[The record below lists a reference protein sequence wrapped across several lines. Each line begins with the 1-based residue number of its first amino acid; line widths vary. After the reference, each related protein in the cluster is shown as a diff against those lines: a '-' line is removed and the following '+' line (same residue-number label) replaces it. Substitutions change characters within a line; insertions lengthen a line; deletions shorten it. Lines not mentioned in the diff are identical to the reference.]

1 MTDRAFAVAL
11 VAFFITLSSSGR
23 PAHGSTGPAGST
35 GLPSSAATC
44 VLRGIAEPRVNANIE
59 DSQGRVIARFSGA
72 PTALLASDFPADAH
86 GRVRIETGTGAGG
99 FRIRGQLAIGDLP
112 LYTTGNVAV
121 VQNHVWIGARRSVS
135 FIASAPGRLR
145 IEKRLSQPFSQSFLA
160 WAPCNAVSLAA
171 APPPGFSPEGNARGY
186 LLKKSSLE
194 LFDQPATG
202 SPISTLTRSGDVESV
217 LFFSSERRGD
227 FVSLSY
233 HGEVLIEAWARARDL
248 SALDP
253 GETSDQLAQ
262 RGSTRSAP
270 RLAVQG
276 EPRVVKPARDVPL
289 RAAAKESEATIGV
302 VEPGAET
309 FVLDVVAGWASV
321 MPKAMNVLPGP
332 DGQFWVKA
340 SDLGI

>member
-1 MTDRAFAVAL
+1 
-11 VAFFITLSSSGR
+11 
-23 PAHGSTGPAGST
+23 
-35 GLPSSAATC
+35 
-44 VLRGIAEPRVNANIE
+44 
-59 DSQGRVIARFSGA
+59 
-72 PTALLASDFPADAH
+72 
-86 GRVRIETGTGAGG
+86 
-99 FRIRGQLAIGDLP
+99 
-112 LYTTGNVAV
+112 
-121 VQNHVWIGARRSVS
+121 
-135 FIASAPGRLR
+135 
-145 IEKRLSQPFSQSFLA
+145 
-160 WAPCNAVSLAA
+160 
-171 APPPGFSPEGNARGY
+171 
-186 LLKKSSLE
+186 
-194 LFDQPATG
+194 
-202 SPISTLTRSGDVESV
+202 VESV

>member
-1 MTDRAFAVAL
+1 
-11 VAFFITLSSSGR
+11 
-23 PAHGSTGPAGST
+23 
-35 GLPSSAATC
+35 
-44 VLRGIAEPRVNANIE
+44 VLRGIAEPRVNTNIE

-72 PTALLASDFPADAH
+72 PTALLASDFPADAR

-99 FRIRGQLAIGDLP
+99 FRVRGHLPASELP
-112 LYTTGNVAV
+112 LYTMGNVV
-121 VQNHVWIGARRSVS
+121 VVPNHVWIGARRSVT
-135 FIASAPGRLR
+135 FVASAPGRLR
-145 IEKRLSQPFSQSFLA
+145 IEKRLSQPFSQSFAA
-160 WAPCNAVSLAA
+160 WAPCSALSLAA
-171 APPPGFSPEGNARGY
+171 APPPGFSPDGDARAY
-186 LLKKSSLE
+186 LLKNPTLE
-194 LFDQPATG
+194 LFDQPSGTLL
-202 SPISTLTRSGDVESV
+202 STLSRARDVDSV

-227 FVSLSY
+227 FVNISY

-248 SALDP
+248 SALAA
-253 GETSDQLAQ
+253 GETSDQLGQ
-262 RGSTRSAP
+262 RGSTRSSP

-289 RAAAKESEATIGV
+289 RAAAKESEAAIGV

-309 FVLDVVAGWASV
+309 YVLDVVAGWASV

>member
-1 MTDRAFAVAL
+1 
-11 VAFFITLSSSGR
+11 
-23 PAHGSTGPAGST
+23 
-35 GLPSSAATC
+35 

-59 DSQGRVIARFSGA
+59 DNQGRIIARFSGA
-72 PTALLASDFPADAH
+72 ATALLASDFPADSR

-99 FRIRGQLAIGDLP
+99 FRIRGQLSVADLP
-112 LYTTGNVAV
+112 LYTTSNVPV
-121 VQNHVWIGARRSVS
+121 VQNHLWIAATRSVA
-135 FIASAPGRLR
+135 FLASAPGRLK
-145 IEKRLSQPFSQSFLA
+145 IEKRLSQPLAQSFVA
-160 WAPCNAVSLAA
+160 WAPCSAVSLAA
-171 APPPGFSPEGNARGY
+171 SPPAVFSAEGDARAY
-186 LLKKSSLE
+186 LLKNPTLE
-194 LFDQPATG
+194 LFDQPGGT
-202 SPISTLTRSGDVESV
+202 PISTLTRARDVDSV
-217 LFFSSERRGD
+217 LFFSSERRAE

-248 SALDP
+248 TALAQ

-262 RGSTRSAP
+262 RGATRSAP

-309 FVLDVVAGWASV
+309 FVLDIVAGWASV

-332 DGQFWVKA
+332 EGQFWVKA